1 MTFFGKRN
9 CYGFAL
15 FTLLDINISFFPNKN
30 LKLSES
36 SFNPFNAMSADNCNN
51 VNPIDIPMNAEI
63 RSNAS
68 IHPSDSISNKYILV
82 PVKSS
87 FWKYLLI
94 GMILL
99 LLLFSL
105 TCNLTFWG
113 MITDSIKPSKYGIQE
128 KFYSGDESGSDKI
141 AIISVI
147 GTIEEGE
154 DYKDYIDSA
163 MNDKDVKGVVLRV
176 DSPGGTVTGS
186 DYILNRLNQL
196 RKKKPIVVSMGGLA
210 CSGGYYISM
219 CVGNEKDS
227 IFIEPTGWTGSI
239 GVIISRYDASEL
251 FNKKLGVF
259 EDPITSGPN
268 KAMGSPLIPLSDE
281 HRKIFQ
287 DLVDDSFIRFKDII
301 KEGRPR
307 YAKNPQELDDLATG
321 QVYSANQAL
330 KLGLVDKIGFL
341 DDAVERICDL
351 AHISQKTAKVVKY
364 TKEASFKDMLFSIQQ
379 GDKPCVV
386 EDVKKVINKAAS
398 PRAYYLWQM

>member
-1 MTFFGKRN
+1 MTFFEKRN
-9 CYGFAL
+9 CYCFAL
-15 FTLLDINISFFPNKN
+15 FTFLDLTFLFFQKK

-36 SFNPFNAMSADNCNN
+36 TFNPFNTMSADNCNN
-51 VNPIDIPMNAEI
+51 VNPLDIPMNAEI

-68 IHPSDSISNKYILV
+68 IPPNDFVSNKYILV
-82 PVKSS
+82 PVKSGL
-87 FWKYLLI
+87 WKHLLI

-113 MITDSIKPSKYGIQE
+113 IITNSIKPSKNGIQE

-141 AIISVI
+141 AIISI
-147 GTIEEGE
+147 TGEIEDGE
-154 DYKDYIDSA
+154 DYKDFIDAA
-163 MNDKDVKGVVLRV
+163 MEDKDVKGVVLRV
-176 DSPGGTVTGS
+176 DSPGGTVTGA
-186 DYILNRLNQL
+186 DYILNRLNKL
-196 RKKKPIVVSMGGLA
+196 RKKKPIVVSMGSMA

-268 KAMGSPLIPLSDE
+268 KAIGSPIVPLTEE
-281 HRKIFQ
+281 HRKIIQ
-287 DLVDDSFIRFKDII
+287 DLVDDAFIRFKDII
-301 KEGRPR
+301 KQGRPR

-341 DDAVERICDL
+341 DDAVERICEL
-351 AHISQKTAKVVKY
+351 AHISQKTAMVVKY
-364 TKEASFKDMLFSIQQ
+364 TDEVSFKDMLLSIQ
-379 GDKPCVV
+379 KSNNPSVV

>member
-1 MTFFGKRN
+1 
-9 CYGFAL
+9 
-15 FTLLDINISFFPNKN
+15 
-30 LKLSES
+30 
-36 SFNPFNAMSADNCNN
+36 MSADNCNN
-51 VNPIDIPMNAEI
+51 VNPHDIPMNAEI

-68 IHPSDSISNKYILV
+68 IPPNDFVSNKYILV
-82 PVKSS
+82 PVKSGL
-87 FWKYLLI
+87 WKHLLI

-113 MITDSIKPSKYGIQE
+113 IITNSIKPSKNGIQE

-141 AIISVI
+141 AIISI
-147 GTIEEGE
+147 TGEIEDGE
-154 DYKDYIDSA
+154 DYKDFIDAA
-163 MNDKDVKGVVLRV
+163 MEDKDVKGVVLRV
-176 DSPGGTVTGS
+176 DSPGGTVTGA
-186 DYILNRLNQL
+186 DYILNRLNKL
-196 RKKKPIVVSMGGLA
+196 RKKKPIVVSMGSMA

-268 KAMGSPLIPLSDE
+268 KAIGSPIVPLTEE
-281 HRKIFQ
+281 HRKIIQ
-287 DLVDDSFIRFKDII
+287 DLVDDAFIRFKDII
-301 KEGRPR
+301 KQGRPR

-341 DDAVERICDL
+341 DDAVERICEL
-351 AHISQKTAKVVKY
+351 AHISQKTAMVVKY
-364 TKEASFKDMLFSIQQ
+364 TDEVSFKDMLLSIQ
-379 GDKPCVV
+379 KSNNPSVV